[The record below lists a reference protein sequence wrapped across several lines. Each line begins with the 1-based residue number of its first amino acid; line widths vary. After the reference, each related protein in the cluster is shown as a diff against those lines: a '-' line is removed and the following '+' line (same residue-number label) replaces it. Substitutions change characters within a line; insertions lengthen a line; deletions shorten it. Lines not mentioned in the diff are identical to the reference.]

1 MLFAFI
7 LDDQGVSLDVIGR
20 FFDVH
25 NTTVMRGLSPLA
37 QINWQ
42 AAVQPGTRFCSG
54 TVAVDDKWRTIAGVW
69 WSLVVAVEPVSGWP

>member
-1 MLFAFI
+1 
-7 LDDQGVSLDVIGR
+7 
-20 FFDVH
+20 
-25 NTTVMRGLSPLA
+25 MRGLSPLA